1 MLKCLNVCHVKN
13 EDQHL
18 LFGIGIYFLY
28 FRICLRAEINRKENL
43 EISHNYSLSAT
54 ALDVSFL
61 KTKYDY
67 PPRSL

>member
-18 LFGIGIYFLY
+18 LFGIGIYF
-28 FRICLRAEINRKENL
+28 FCISEPAFGPRSTEKENL

-54 ALDVSFL
+54 ALDVSFF
-61 KTKYDY
+61 KNQI
-67 PPRSL
+67 

>member
-1 MLKCLNVCHVKN
+1 MKINTYYSELVFTFCIS
-13 EDQHL
+13 ESA
-18 LFGIGIYFLY
+18 FGP
-28 FRICLRAEINRKENL
+28 RSTEKENL